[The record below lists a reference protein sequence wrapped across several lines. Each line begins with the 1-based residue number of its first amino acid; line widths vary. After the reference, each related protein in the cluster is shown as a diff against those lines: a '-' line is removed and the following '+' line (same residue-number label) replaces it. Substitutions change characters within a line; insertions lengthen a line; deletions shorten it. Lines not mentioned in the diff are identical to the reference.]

1 MYFEKITDDYRKQG
15 RKFYPAPQERIDKLL
30 KIWGHLPVAY
40 MEFLRVMGGG
50 GEGVID
56 KNNPPEREPFM
67 VGEDFYIDKLF
78 DLKEWGKELLEENN
92 APFALKDDDF
102 VFWMSQ
108 GVMFAYFNINE
119 GYDPPVYFYS
129 EGDNAP
135 AKKVS
140 DSFSEFIWN
149 MYKHPA
155 KALRAAGSSDY
166 DESEKNQ
173 TEKTAKK
180 VLEIVAAV
188 CSVSLL
194 IFLLCNMQFLESLL
208 AGLG

>member
-1 MYFEKITDDYRKQG
+1 MYFERIIDDYRKQG
-15 RKFYPAPQERIDKLL
+15 RKFYPVPQEQIDKLM
-30 KIWGHLPVAY
+30 KIWDHLPTAY

-50 GEGVID
+50 DGVID

-67 VGEDFYIDKLF
+67 VGEDFYIDMLF
-78 DLKEWGKELLEENN
+78 ELKERGVELLKENN
-92 APFALKDDDF
+92 APFELKDDDF

-166 DESEKNQ
+166 DKSEEKR

-180 VLEIVAAV
+180 ILGIVAAAGAI
-188 CSVSLL
+188 SLM
-194 IFLLCNMQFLESLL
+194 IFLIKYAPFMYDYLMR
-208 AGLG
+208 